1 MKTLAFGASGSISSI
16 NQVLA
21 QFTAQT
27 IEKESEIVNI
37 VDYPLPLYSI
47 DFEKENGIPE
57 NAQLFFKKIQESEL
71 IVISLAEHN
80 GSYTAVF
87 KNLFDWLS
95 RLELAF
101 FKDKKLV
108 LLSTAP
114 GPRGGLSV
122 LETAKERFP
131 RHGATILGSFC
142 LPKFSLNFDTI
153 NFSFKNE
160 ETKIQFEEFIA
171 SIQSKINV

>member
-1 MKTLAFGASGSISSI
+1 MKTLAFGASGSKTSI
-16 NQVLA
+16 NQILA
-21 QFTAQT
+21 KFTAQT
-27 IEKESEIVNI
+27 FEKEAEIVNI
-37 VDYPLPLYSI
+37 VDYSLPLYSI

-80 GSYTAVF
+80 GSYTAIF

-95 RLELAF
+95 RIELAF

-131 RHGATILGSFC
+131 RHGAIILETFC
-142 LPKFSLNFDTI
+142 LPKFHENFDAT
-153 NFSFKNE
+153 NSSFKTE
-160 ETKIQFEEFIA
+160 ESKYQFEDFIA